1 MKYLIAA
8 LLALG
13 TMSAGA
19 HAQDSAPVAQITVL
33 GEVHDNPAHHLVQ
46 EEWVARIEPAALVF
60 EMLSPEQVKAA
71 QGIDR
76 HDGEA
81 LQAAFDWNA
90 SGWPDFE
97 MYAPIFAAAPD
108 ARLYGAALPKDT
120 VRAAIAKGASAV
132 FGPDAAKFGLGPID
146 GLELAQRV
154 GEQNTAHCGML
165 PSSMLPGMV
174 EAQRLRDAHFAQ
186 VALQALDDTGGPVVV
201 ITGDGH
207 ARKDWGIPAMIHAAR
222 PDVTVFSLGQL
233 EDGAT
238 TDPNLD
244 TPPFDQVLTSPAPTG
259 RGNPCE
265 VFR

>member
-1 MKYLIAA
+1 MKYLTAA

-13 TMSAGA
+13 MMSAGA
-19 HAQDSAPVAQITVL
+19 QAQSNAPAAQITVL

-71 QGIDR
+71 QNIDR

-108 ARLYGAALPKDT
+108 ARLYGAALPKAT
-120 VRAAIAKGASAV
+120 VRAAIAKGAAAV
-132 FGPDAAKFGLGPID
+132 FGPDAAKFGLGPLD
-146 GLELAQRV
+146 AAELAQRV
-154 GEQNTAHCGML
+154 SAQNAAHCGAL
-165 PSSMLPGMV
+165 PKSMLPGMV

-207 ARKDWGIPAMIHAAR
+207 ARNDWGIPAMIHAAR
-222 PDVTVFSLGQL
+222 PGVTVFSLGQL
-233 EDGAT
+233 ETGAK
-238 TDPNLD
+238 TDPSLD
-244 TPPFDQVLTSPAPTG
+244 APPFDQVITSPAVAD
-259 RGNPCE
+259 RGNPCK
-265 VFR
+265 VFG